1 MTIELLIDLVELAL
15 KIIMFVQVTIFFRR
29 IYYIMADT
37 EKVLDG
43 ALADLG
49 IGEVKPVVE
58 EAAASSGHRET
69 LVGLSQSGLL
79 QKIGIRKTE
88 SQVVSMTDSEV
99 EKTFSEYQRRYTA
112 CVADDVVNNILYGY
126 AAFCHWLFPATAK
139 DQLARELSG
148 NFVINAEIKKQLGQ
162 WGLAMSPLLAIA
174 NTGVIT
180 PKNINFNP
188 PKPPKLTE
196 TSPVELV
203 EVVTTSHH

>member
-1 MTIELLIDLVELAL
+1 MTKLGGSLVAVEAPASAETRSRRSQAFLSTEEGRANKRGNPAS
-15 KIIMFVQVTIFFRR
+15 KIVAT
-29 IYYIMADT
+29 
-37 EKVLDG
+37 G
-43 ALADLG
+43 GPDLG

-58 EAAASSGHRET
+58 EAAASSGHRDT

-139 DQLARELSG
+139 DRLAR
-148 NFVINAEIKKQLGQ
+148 
-162 WGLAMSPLLAIA
+162 
-174 NTGVIT
+174 
-180 PKNINFNP
+180 
-188 PKPPKLTE
+188 
-196 TSPVELV
+196 
-203 EVVTTSHH
+203 